1 MSAGRFEVDGHVFF
15 NKKDYDAALRDKK
28 KIEEIKATYDLE
40 NAEDIRQVYALL
52 AGGAPN
58 DEFDGESR
66 EISARIHAEQSVQ
79 EIANTIAEV
88 FNAAF
93 DGHDNPTVFLSIA
106 EQIKKELTF

>member
-1 MSAGRFEVDGHVFF
+1 MLLSCNDVFLIVKKYVDRM
-15 NKKDYDAALRDKK
+15 DY
-28 KIEEIKATYDLE
+28 
-40 NAEDIRQVYALL
+40 YALL

-66 EISARIHAEQSVQ
+66 KISARIHAEQSVQ

-106 EQIKKELTF
+106 EQIKNELTF